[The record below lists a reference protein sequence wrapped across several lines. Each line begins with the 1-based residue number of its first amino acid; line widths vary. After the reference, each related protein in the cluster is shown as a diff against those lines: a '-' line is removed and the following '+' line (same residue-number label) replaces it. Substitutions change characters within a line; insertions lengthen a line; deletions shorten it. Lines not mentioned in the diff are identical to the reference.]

1 MSDQAPRSVEAGRA
15 SVGSVP
21 AAAWALYRRNL
32 GLFLRIAL
40 IGYALTAIH
49 HVLKTTEVYA
59 LYWAA
64 WGILPA
70 ALVLRLWAGAAMI
83 VATSARHRGL
93 SIGLSDCFARVEG
106 LYLKYARA
114 TVLYFLLCVTGGLI
128 LVVPGVIWATIYSL
142 GGYAA
147 VLENG
152 PGGGYLR
159 RSSELVRDSFGNVVI
174 PAVALAV
181 LVVAGVFMPYQLSR
195 VNVWAGLVL
204 RVGYWVLLW
213 PFWTATHTVLY
224 YKLLEHSVLPPLTR
238 ERRGTAE
245 EVRGCLSAALGA
257 VGLVVAIVV
266 LAYVWMRVGWSIVR

>member
-1 MSDQAPRSVEAGRA
+1 
-15 SVGSVP
+15 VGSVP
-21 AAAWALYRRNL
+21 SAAWTLYRRNL

-49 HVLKTTEVYA
+49 HVLRSTEVYV

-93 SIGLSDCFARVEG
+93 SIGLNECFAGVEG
-106 LYLKYARA
+106 RYLKYARA
-114 TVLYFLLCVTGGLI
+114 TVLYFLVCVTGGLI
-128 LVVPGVIWATIYSL
+128 LVVPGIFWATVYSL

-159 RSSELVRDSFGNVVI
+159 RSSELVRDSFWQVVT
-174 PAVALAV
+174 PGMVLAALAV
-181 LVVAGVFMPYQLSR
+181 AGVLMPYPLFR
-195 VNVWAGLVL
+195 VNVWVGLILWVC
-204 RVGYWVLLW
+204 YWVFLW
-213 PFWTATHTVLY
+213 PFWTAVHTVLY
-224 YKLLEHSVLPPLTR
+224 YKCNTS
-238 ERRGTAE
+238 AE
-245 EVRGCLSAALGA
+245 
-257 VGLVVAIVV
+257 
-266 LAYVWMRVGWSIVR
+266 